1 MISSPIKCYKV
12 EDVYFNNILAMGSIV
27 SDPLLLF
34 VRCNCHICFCYSSLV
49 VHGTELSRVHHEME
63 SLAARV

>member
-12 EDVYFNNILAMGSIV
+12 EDVYFNNILTMGSIV

-34 VRCNCHICFCYSSLV
+34 VRCMSHLFLLFFPSC
-49 VHGTELSRVHHEME
+49 TWDR
-63 SLAARV
+63 A